1 MPGQPP
7 AWFMMDQGRRHPVG
21 QNPGGRPVPPGGA
34 LPGGT
39 GPRGTGP
46 ATGPRST
53 GPGGIAPGGIVVGRP
68 GPGGAG
74 RGPPVRLWYLVS
86 RGPGPIPETRPAV
99 RQNRLFAGSRH
110 GGHSAFRR
118 EIEMITR
125 PAMMIS
131 STNTSSSSAAS

>member
-1 MPGQPP
+1 
-7 AWFMMDQGRRHPVG
+7 
-21 QNPGGRPVPPGGA
+21 VPPGGTA
-34 LPGGT
+34 PYGTAPYGTAPYGT
-39 GPRGTGP
+39 GPC
-46 ATGPRST
+46 ST
-53 GPGGIAPGGIVVGRP
+53 GPGGIVAGRP
-68 GPGGAG
+68 AAG
-74 RGPPVRLWYLVS
+74 SAARGLPVRPWYLVG
-86 RGPGPIPETRPAV
+86 RGPGPIPETRAAV

>member
-1 MPGQPP
+1 MSL
-7 AWFMMDQGRRHPVG
+7 
-21 QNPGGRPVPPGGA
+21 GGT
-34 LPGGT
+34 LPGST
-39 GPRGTGP
+39 GPSSTGSSS
-46 ATGPRST
+46 TGPRS
-53 GPGGIAPGGIVVGRP
+53 IAPGGIVAGRP
-68 GPGGAG
+68 AAGGAG
-74 RGPPVRLWYLVS
+74 RGPPVRSWYLVS
-86 RGPGPIPETRPAV
+86 RGPGPIPETQPAV